1 MTARGCRERIGSVSE
16 LSTSDF
22 EADRQRHLR
31 AFAAGLEGEAERLT
45 WPLERL
51 HGLRDARLRALLRT
65 AVTRSP
71 WHRRRLAG
79 VDPDAVTGADL
90 ALLPTMTKAD
100 VMEHWDEIV
109 TDRRLSLGL
118 AERHLERVAKEGPA
132 YLCSEFQVV
141 TTGGSSGSR
150 GVFVWDFEGWLS
162 FGLSRDRTTLWL
174 AQHAGGGA
182 DMRRAF
188 VAAAH
193 ATHPTSIVT
202 RTFAGS
208 PQLGVS
214 RSFPVTL
221 PLSEIVMGLNDF
233 RPTHLFAYPSMMHRL
248 AGELRAGRLRISPR
262 ELNCGAEPLVADA
275 RVQIETAFARPVI
288 NLYAAAETGVIARS
302 YPGSSGLHLNEDIA
316 VYEPVDARDRPVPA
330 GTRGAKLLVTNVVNH
345 ALPLIRYE
353 LSDEVTML
361 VEPNPGPW
369 TGRRIADPEGR
380 VDGVF
385 AYDGGVEVHLHLFR
399 SALGR
404 RRHVLEYQ
412 VRQTPAGADIA
423 VRTVA
428 PLNCDALRRELVEG
442 LATLGITAPQV
453 RIDAVDEIERAGS
466 TGKLRRF
473 VPLAHERR

>member
-1 MTARGCRERIGSVSE
+1 MSGR
-16 LSTSDF
+16 STSDF

-31 AFAAGLEGEAERLT
+31 AFADRLESEAERLT

-79 VDPDAVTGADL
+79 VVDPDTATAANL
-90 ALLPTMTKAD
+90 ERLPTMTKAE
-100 VMEHWDEIV
+100 VMEHWDAIV
-109 TDRRLSLGL
+109 TDRRLSLEL
-118 AERHLERVAKEGPA
+118 AEGHLEREVAEGPA
-132 YLCSEFQVV
+132 YLFGVFQVV
-141 TTGGSSGSR
+141 TTGGSSGTR

-174 AQHAGGGA
+174 AAQAGGGA

-221 PLSEIVMGLNDF
+221 PLSEIVAGLNDF
-233 RPTHLFAYPSMMHRL
+233 GPTHLFAYPSMMHRL
-248 AGELRAGRLRISPR
+248 AGELRSGRLRISPR

-275 RVQIETAFARPVI
+275 RVQIEAAFERPVI
-288 NLYAAAETGVIARS
+288 NLYAAAEAGVIARS
-302 YPGSSGLHLNEDIA
+302 YPGSAGLHLNEDIA

-330 GTRGAKLLVTNVVNH
+330 GRRGAKLLVTNVVNH

-353 LSDEVTML
+353 LNDEVTML
-361 VEPNPGPW
+361 VEPNPDPW

-399 SALGR
+399 SGAGARCSSTRSGR
-404 RRHVLEYQ
+404 RR
-412 VRQTPAGADIA
+412 R
-423 VRTVA
+423 A
-428 PLNCDALRRELVEG
+428 PISRCAPWRRS
-442 LATLGITAPQV
+442 TAMPC
-453 RIDAVDEIERAGS
+453 AGS
-466 TGKLRRF
+466 WS
-473 VPLAHERR
+473 